1 MPLQLML
8 LLKLKLNNLFN
19 GTDSYA
25 VDNISNKIH
34 LLNLKSRMLF
44 TEKQFFQKKMQ
55 LIWNMKSRG
64 EICRNDK
71 IRGRERLERQK
82 YIHCERFMVNLTN
95 ILWAA
100 FCASGFTLSLLQS
113 VSQIYINKARWL
125 FLSQFWP
132 HLNQASFSEAAGQY

>member
-34 LLNLKSRMLF
+34 LLNLKGRMLF
-44 TEKQFFQKKMQ
+44 TDKQFFQKMQ

-71 IRGRERLERQK
+71 IRGRERL
-82 YIHCERFMVNLTN
+82 
-95 ILWAA
+95 
-100 FCASGFTLSLLQS
+100 
-113 VSQIYINKARWL
+113 
-125 FLSQFWP
+125 
-132 HLNQASFSEAAGQY
+132 